1 MKRTI
6 IENEKGKIGDLDY
19 RNAIT
24 KVRGGWT
31 KAKIIKEIKR
41 AKNSTIESM
50 FYKEIAKFDTPEEF
64 AESLKYHGSA
74 RPISILKPS
83 IVLKNFEDF
92 SGGSGEQYYGVSL
105 SSDRNIA
112 SNFTGAAS
120 SGNVAP
126 VLIKRNAVIKEMPEL
141 KDAIELEDIIED
153 LWAEGIDAV
162 VLGDQK
168 NDNHGEKETVILNTR
183 CISVGKPTYF
193 QVYNKKEMP
202 SWTKEELTE
211 LWLNSSDIYKKMALE
226 SWDRQNEKFT
236 EKHGRSMNVEHRW
249 NSKQRDLY
257 NFHKH
262 NVELYKQNL
271 ELSNT
276 VEDLIK
282 SKNEKPEKKSKKTN
296 KPR

>member
-19 RNAIT
+19 RNSIT

-31 KAKIIKEIKR
+31 KEKIIREIKR
-41 AKNSTIESM
+41 AKNPSKELT

-64 AESLKYHGSA
+64 AKSLNYHGSA
-74 RPISILKPS
+74 KSISLLKPS

-92 SGGSGEQYYGVSL
+92 GGGGGEKYYGVSL

-112 SNFTGAAS
+112 SNFTGASS

-126 VLIKRNAVIKEMPEL
+126 VLIKRNTIIKELPDL
-141 KDAIELEDIIED
+141 KDSNELEDIIED
-153 LWAEGIDAV
+153 LWTEGVDAV
-162 VLGDQK
+162 VLGDHK
-168 NDNHGEKETVILNTR
+168 NDKHSEKETVILNTR

-193 QVYNKKEMP
+193 QVYGKGKMP
-202 SWTKEELTE
+202 SWTEAELTE
-211 LWLNSSDIYKKMALE
+211 LWMNSSDIYKEMALE
-226 SWDRQNEKFT
+226 SWDRQNKKFT
-236 EKHGRSMNVEHRW
+236 EKNGRSMAIENRW
-249 NSKQRDLY
+249 NSKQEDLY

-262 NVELYKQNL
+262 NVELYKKDL

-276 VEDLIK
+276 VKNLIK
-282 SKNEKPEKKSKKTN
+282 SKNDKPENKSKKT
-296 KPR
+296 KKLR